1 MVKVK
6 KAADQS
12 KSILKLGKKSKSIAH
27 SNKSSKALKKAI
39 TSVLPTASKLKSK
52 NSKKSLNTFN
62 VTVTDEFPS
71 HKQKSKLKKSQSK
84 TKLKKAKIDHN
95 VKNFKEKYNINID
108 DIESAVQTVIKLHL
122 QNPKIKNQLFG
133 NERFSIKLS
142 INCLRIPSGHPAIL
156 RIPLKN
162 TLITPED
169 EICLIVS
176 EVKGIGN
183 KEHEKHI
190 EHYEDLLSRKGVTN
204 INKIMTVHEFKT
216 EYETFEQKSRLV
228 DLYDAF
234 LVCGKVSGKVVGR
247 CGKKFYKKRKV
258 PTAVKLQST
267 NLKDHIDKQLSKS
280 FCHLHLKGDC
290 YNVQVGHSKM
300 EVQQIVEN
308 VISVVEYL
316 AEKFPGGFENIKG
329 LHISAERSTSIP
341 IYMSIKN
348 PKEIPK
354 VKVNKSNQKFVPK
367 AVEGELSTRLNTEVL
382 VMPSGKVIV
391 KKKKRQDNADN

>member
-6 KAADQS
+6 KAEAQS
-12 KSILKLGKKSKSIAH
+12 KSISKFGKKSKSIVH
-27 SNKSSKALKKAI
+27 SNKSSKILTKAI
-39 TSVLPTASKLKSK
+39 TSVLPTVSKLK
-52 NSKKSLNTFN
+52 NKKTLDNFN
-62 VTVTDEFPS
+62 VTVADELS
-71 HKQKSKLKKSQSK
+71 SLKQKSKVKKSQPK
-84 TKLKKAKIDHN
+84 TKLKKTDCDPIAET
-95 VKNFKEKYNINID
+95 FKEKYNINIE
-108 DIESAVQTVIKLHL
+108 DIKSAVQSVIQLHL
-122 QNPKIKNQLFG
+122 NNPKLKKQLFG
-133 NERFSIKLS
+133 TERFSIDLS
-142 INCLRIPSGHPAIL
+142 INCLRIPSGHPTIL

-190 EHYEDLLSRKGVTN
+190 EHYEELLSRKGVTN
-204 INKIMTVHEFKT
+204 INKIMTVHELRT

-234 LVCGKVSGKVVGR
+234 LVCGKVSGRVVGM

-258 PTAVKLQST
+258 PTAVKLQS
-267 NLKDHIDKQLSKS
+267 NYLKEHIDKQLSKS

-290 YNVQVGHSKM
+290 YNVRVGHSKM

-316 AEKFPGGFENIKG
+316 DEKFPGGFENIKG

-341 IYMSIKN
+341 IYMSIKH
-348 PKEIPK
+348 PKHIPK
-354 VKVNKSNQKFVPK
+354 VKVKKSNQKFVPK
-367 AVEGELSTRLNTEVL
+367 VVEGELSTQLNAKVL
-382 VMPSGKVIV
+382 VMPSGRVIV
-391 KKKKRQDNADN
+391 KKKKHRVNADK